1 MARRSSMWPH
11 GFFHLRPLARPSRLA
26 RAHRR
31 PPIVSRTV
39 PASLPFRAYELYLG
53 TAPAR
58 ASWDLIATLYAVRP
72 EARFWRLRDDGYN
85 HIFPNG
91 TNEWRDQPD
100 SPTHRLLLLADGAE
114 EQLKTAL
121 EELMIQPPR
130 RR

>member
-1 MARRSSMWPH
+1 
-11 GFFHLRPLARPSRLA
+11 
-26 RAHRR
+26 
-31 PPIVSRTV
+31 V
-39 PASLPFRAYELYLG
+39 PASLPFRAYELHLG

-58 ASWDLIATLYAVRP
+58 PSWDLIATLYAVLP
-72 EARFWRLRDDGYN
+72 EAPFWRLRDDGYN